1 MRKFKTESQKLLDLM
16 INSIYT
22 NKEIFLRE
30 LISNASDAIDKLYF
44 KSLTDSSIEVKK
56 EDLEIHI
63 DYDSKARVLTVSDNG
78 LGMTKD
84 ELDLNLGTIAHS
96 DSQAFKTEN
105 AEAQAAGE
113 DLDIIG
119 QFGVG
124 FYSAFMVAS
133 QVRVVSRSYGSEEA
147 YAWESD
153 GRTGYEIEASERLNH
168 GTDVILIMKQDDED
182 EQYSKFC
189 TEEGLLELI
198 EKYSNYVRYPIRMKV
213 TNQRQKPKPENA
225 GDDYVPEWETYTE
238 VETVNSMV
246 PIWKRSK
253 SDVTEEELN
262 QFYRANFRDFN
273 DPVRHFSVHA
283 EGAMEYDAL
292 LFFPKKPAYNFYT
305 RDYQTGLQ
313 LYSSNVLIMD
323 RCPDLL
329 PRYFSFVNGVVDS
342 QDLHLNISRETLQQ
356 NSQLRAIERRV
367 EKKIKQELENMR
379 DDSREDY
386 EKLFEGFG
394 RVMKF
399 GLYEGYGRDKDVLAD
414 LLMFYSA
421 KQEKMITFD
430 EYIDA
435 CGDDQK
441 TIYYA
446 TGDSLERI
454 GKLPIV
460 TSVLSRG
467 YDVLLCEEDIDEFCL
482 QVIHDYKDFELK
494 NVATGDLGLE
504 TEEEKAEAETVAKDN
519 SDLFDAMK
527 DALEGA
533 VSRVSVSTRL
543 TDAPACLTA
552 GGDISLEM
560 EKVMAKAPGEGEIK
574 SERVLEINPKHQVF
588 SVLQAAHTEGDKDKV
603 AQYATLL
610 YNQAL
615 LIEGMPIDDPIAF
628 AKSIADLMV

>member
-56 EDLEIHI
+56 DDLEIHI
-63 DYDSKARVLTVSDNG
+63 DYDSKARVITVSDNG

-96 DSQAFKTEN
+96 DSQAFKAEH

-133 QVRVVSRSYGSEEA
+133 QVRVVSRAYGSEEA
-147 YAWESD
+147 FAWESD
-153 GRTGYEIEASERLNH
+153 GREGYNIEPSERLSH
-168 GTDVILIMKQDDED
+168 GTDVILILKADEED
-182 EQYSKFC
+182 EQYSRFC

-213 TNQRQKPKPENA
+213 TNHRQKPKPDGA

-238 VETVNSMV
+238 IDTVNSMV

-253 SDVTEEELN
+253 SDVSDEDLN
-262 QFYRANFRDFN
+262 DFYKSNFRDFN

-283 EGAMEYDAL
+283 EGTLEYDAL
-292 LFFPKKPAYNFYT
+292 LFFPSKPPYNFYT
-305 RDYQTGLQ
+305 KDYQTGLQ

-323 RCPDLL
+323 CCADLL

-379 DDSREDY
+379 DDDREAY
-386 EKLFEGFG
+386 ETLFEGFG

-399 GLYEGYGRDKDVLAD
+399 GLYENYGRDKDVLAN
-414 LLMFYSA
+414 LLLFYSA
-421 KQEKMITFD
+421 KKEKMITFD
-430 EYIDA
+430 EYLESCDE
-435 CGDDQK
+435 DQK
-441 TIYYA
+441 AIYYA

-454 GKLPIV
+454 SKLPIV
-460 TSVLSRG
+460 TSVLGRG
-467 YDVLLCEEDIDEFCL
+467 YDVLLCTEDIDEFCL
-482 QVIHDYKDFELK
+482 QVIQDYKDHELK

-504 TEEEKAEAETVAKDN
+504 SEEEKAEAETVAKDN

-527 DALEGA
+527 EALDGA
-533 VSRVSVSTRL
+533 VTRVAVSTRL

-560 EKVMAKAPGEGEIK
+560 EKVMAKAPMQEGIR
-574 SERVLEINPKHQVF
+574 SERVLEINPKHKVF
-588 SVLQAAHTEGDKDKV
+588 AVLQEAHNAGDKEKV
-603 AQYATLL
+603 SQYASLL